1 MRVVL
6 DYPLGVSA
14 IHPRTVE
21 AGDVFIGEP
30 PTADGKTDIR
40 VRFSD
45 TNKSQRYTA
54 ESYKI
59 AKKDG
64 KFYPCV
70 IPFSGSPRRPKR
82 STPRRAKSARPTRR
96 LRKF

>member
-6 DYPLGVSA
+6 ETPLGISS

-30 PTADGKTDIR
+30 LTADGHTDIR
-40 VRFSD
+40 VRFS
-45 TNKSQRYTA
+45 NGVVQRYTA
-54 ESYKI
+54 ASYKI

-70 IPFSGSPRRPKR
+70 IPFSAAPTAAAGRKR
-82 STPRRAKSARPTRR
+82 STPRRTKSTRTTRR
-96 LRKF
+96 IA